1 MTLENLI
8 ALTGAKDMTPGL
20 PLDTQVSCG
29 YTCDLLSWVAQH
41 HNAAGMAWI
50 TVQTHMN
57 VIAVAS
63 LMEMAAVIIP
73 EGIQMED
80 FPPWK
85 GAGGRRSR
93 LRKATRPPLRF
104 APCPG
109 TARLAI
115 VPAGGLSHVCGPAHP
130 FLPEPLRR

>member
-8 ALTGAKDMTPGL
+8 TLTGAKNMTPGL

-29 YTCDLLSWVAQH
+29 YTCDLLSWVMAHGKQ
-41 HNAAGMAWI
+41 GMAWI

-73 EGIQMED
+73 EGIQMEE
-80 FPPWK
+80 P
-85 GAGGRRSR
+85 S
-93 LRKATRPPLRF
+93 LEKAREEGVAVLQSDKTAF
-104 APCPG
+104 ALCALLAQHGLPSSQPG
-109 TARLAI
+109 D
-115 VPAGGLSHVCGPAHP
+115 
-130 FLPEPLRR
+130 

>member
-8 ALTGAKDMTPGL
+8 ALTGAKNMTPGL

-29 YTCDLLSWVAQH
+29 YTCDLLSWVMAHGKQ
-41 HNAAGMAWI
+41 GMAWI

-73 EGIQMED
+73 EGIQMEE
-80 FPPWK
+80 P
-85 GAGGRRSR
+85 S
-93 LRKATRPPLRF
+93 LEKAREEGVAVLQSDKTAF
-104 APCPG
+104 ALC
-109 TARLAI
+109 ALLAQHGL
-115 VPAGGLSHVCGPAHP
+115 PSSQPGGLSHVCGPAHP